1 MTNCWILLHSGNWYV
16 EFSKQTNLSKY
27 VQIKSIEV
35 LPRKALSEKSQHTL
49 VLSQIFNI
57 LGISEKMQKRIGGA
71 WGKDW
76 AVSSSAVN
84 PGAPKHC
91 RNIDLV
97 KKTSHTV
104 VAVEGSTTILNT
116 YFCRANFILKIFS
129 YDAQGNECMNAS
141 LCYPCMHIHTYI
153 HMWVRILSYIAL
165 FTRWECKTVIN
176 NSPFSNDSRW
186 LQHPVWGVLHHWVKS
201 VLTDVYKIIE
211 IFIRRCKALDHKGP
225 FFWSLLHAETCS
237 ETWHPAR
244 EAQHPG
250 QTKPSFFTAWN
261 NGRFLNVIT

>member
-1 MTNCWILLHSGNWYV
+1 M

-35 LPRKALSEKSQHTL
+35 LPRKKALSEKSQHTL
-49 VLSQIFNI
+49 VLPQIFNI
-57 LGISEKMQKRIGGA
+57 LGISEKMQKQIGGA

-76 AVSSSAVN
+76 AFSSSALN
-84 PGAPKHC
+84 PRPPKHC

-141 LCYPCMHIHTYI
+141 LCYPCMHIHTY
-153 HMWVRILSYIAL
+153 VSSYSFL
-165 FTRWECKTVIN
+165 HCTF
-176 NSPFSNDSRW
+176 
-186 LQHPVWGVLHHWVKS
+186 HPMRV
-201 VLTDVYKIIE
+201 
-211 IFIRRCKALDHKGP
+211 
-225 FFWSLLHAETCS
+225 
-237 ETWHPAR
+237 
-244 EAQHPG
+244 
-250 QTKPSFFTAWN
+250 
-261 NGRFLNVIT
+261 